1 MITAEEMD
9 FDFTRE
15 IEEAVELGF
24 SACFQCGTCTARCPS
39 GRVSQYISRR
49 LFHMAQLGLK
59 ERIFESEDLW
69 SCTTCLAC
77 TINCPWE
84 VKTTDA
90 IVKMRTLAASSGFV
104 KPEHEPLIKSLESYD
119 NPWLQPR
126 SGRTRWAKKLDLK
139 DLSKNTGDV
148 LYYVGCTAG
157 YDHRLWEMTKSV
169 AEIVKSAG
177 VDIGYLGKKE
187 VCCGGTVRGIG
198 HPDIFERLAAINTD
212 FFDKS
217 GAHTVIYSCPGCLNT
232 QKNAY
237 SKILDINQ
245 RRMHAVELVAELIK
259 EGKIPLHDVN
269 AVVTYHDPCHLGR
282 HCNVFDAPREILKS
296 IPGVELREMQFIR
309 ENSWCCGAGGGVK
322 TGFKD
327 RAVDMAVRRLEQA
340 EETGA
345 EYIVS
350 ACSFCYQNLLDGIAK
365 SGSPLKMIDLME
377 LVRRAMKNG
386 GD

>member
-1 MITAEEMD
+1 MITAQEMD
-9 FDFTRE
+9 FEFSQE
-15 IEEAVELGF
+15 VEQAVELGF
-24 SACFQCGTCTARCPS
+24 SACMQCGTCTARCPT
-39 GRVSQYISRR
+39 GRVSQYRSRE

-59 ERIFESEDLW
+59 DRIFTSDDLW

-77 TINCPWE
+77 MKNCPWE

-90 IVKMRTLAASSGFV
+90 ILKMRTLAAESGHV

-126 SGRTRWAKKLDLK
+126 SGRQRWARKLDIK
-139 DLSKNTGDV
+139 DMSKEQGDV

-157 YDHRLWEMTKSV
+157 YDHRLWGMTTDVTEILKSV
-169 AEIVKSAG
+169 G

-198 HPDIFERLAAINTD
+198 HPDIFERLANINKEN
-212 FFDKS
+212 FDKS
-217 GAHTVIYSCPGCLNT
+217 GAHTIIYSCPGCLNT

-237 SKILDINQ
+237 PRVVDIEQ
-245 RRMHAVELVAELIK
+245 RRMHAVELIAELMK
-259 EGKIPLHDVN
+259 EGKIPLKEVE

-282 HCNVFDAPREILKS
+282 HCGVFDAPRDILKA
-296 IPGVELREMQFIR
+296 IPGVEFREMQFIR

-322 TGFKD
+322 TGFAD

-345 EYIVS
+345 DIIVS
-350 ACSFCYQNLLDGIAK
+350 ACSFCYQNLLDGIK
-365 SGSPLKMIDLME
+365 KKGSHLEMMDIIELLKKAIKYD
-377 LVRRAMKNG
+377 
-386 GD
+386 

>member
-9 FDFTRE
+9 FTFAKEVED
-15 IEEAVELGF
+15 AVEEGF
-24 SACFQCGTCTARCPS
+24 SSCFQCGTCSARCPS
-39 GRVSQYISRR
+39 GRVSQYRSRK
-49 LFHMAQLGLK
+49 LFHMAQLGLR

-77 TINCPWE
+77 TKNCPWE
-84 VKTTDA
+84 VKATDA
-90 IVKMRTLAASSGFV
+90 IIKMRTLAASTGHV
-104 KPEHEPLIKSLESYD
+104 KLEHQPLIKSLLSYD

-126 SGRTRWAKKLDLK
+126 SGRTRWARTLGLK
-139 DLSKNTGDV
+139 DLTKKQGDI

-157 YDHRLWEMTKSV
+157 YDPRLWEMTKSV
-169 AEIVKSAG
+169 VEIVKAAG

-187 VCCGGTVRGIG
+187 KCCGGTVRGIG
-198 HPDIFERLAAINTD
+198 HPDIFEKLANENTQL
-212 FFDKS
+212 FDKS

-237 SKILDINQ
+237 ATILDVNQ
-245 RRMHAVELVAELIK
+245 RRMHSVEFIAELLK
-259 EGKIPLHDVN
+259 EGKIPLKEVE

-282 HCNVFDAPREILKS
+282 HCGVFDAPREILKS

-340 EETGA
+340 EETEA

-350 ACSFCYQNLLDGIAK
+350 ACSFCYQNLLDGIKK
-365 SGSPLKMIDLME
+365 SGSPLKMIDIME
-377 LVRRAMKNG
+377 LVKEAMGNG
-386 GD
+386 ND

>member
-9 FDFTRE
+9 FDFTKE
-15 IEEAVELGF
+15 VEEAVETGL
-24 SACFQCGTCTARCPS
+24 STCFQCGTCTARCPT
-39 GRVSQYISRR
+39 GRVSQYRSRR

-59 ERIFESEDLW
+59 DRIFESDDLW
-69 SCTTCLAC
+69 SCTTCLTC
-77 TINCPWE
+77 MKNCPWE

-90 IVKMRTLAASSGFV
+90 ILKMRALAASSGHIR
-104 KPEHEPLIKSLESYD
+104 PEHEPLIKSLQSYD

-126 SGRTRWAKKLDLK
+126 SGRERWARKLDIK
-139 DLSKNTGDV
+139 EMPKKQGDV

-157 YDHRLWEMTKSV
+157 YDPRLWEMTKSV
-169 AEIVKSAG
+169 AQTIKSAD

-187 VCCGGTVRGIG
+187 ACCGGTVRGIG
-198 HPDIFERLAAINTD
+198 HPDIFERLAHDNKKM
-212 FFDKS
+212 FDKS
-217 GAHTVIYSCPGCLNT
+217 GAHTIIYSCPGCLNT

-237 SKILDINQ
+237 PKVVDLEQ
-245 RRMHAVELVAELIK
+245 RQMHVVEFIAELIK
-259 EGKIPLHDVN
+259 EGKISLQKIE

-282 HCNVFDAPREILKS
+282 HCNVFDAPRDILKS
-296 IPGVELREMQFIR
+296 IPGVEFREMQFIR

-327 RAVDMAVRRLEQA
+327 HAVDMAVRRLEQA

-345 EYIVS
+345 DYIVS

-365 SGSPLKMIDLME
+365 SGSSLKMIDIME
-377 LVRRAMKNG
+377 LVRKAMKNG
-386 GD
+386 GN

>member
-9 FDFTRE
+9 FTFTKE
-15 IEEAVELGF
+15 VEDAVEQGF
-24 SACFQCGTCTARCPS
+24 SSCFQCGTCTARCPS
-39 GRVSQYISRR
+39 GRVSQYRSRQ

-59 ERIFESEDLW
+59 SKIFESEDLW
-69 SCTTCLAC
+69 SCTTCLSC
-77 TINCPWE
+77 MKNCPWE

-90 IVKMRTLAASSGFV
+90 IIKMRTLAAGSGYV
-104 KPEHEPLIKSLESYD
+104 KPEHEPLIKSLLSYD

-126 SGRTRWAKKLDLK
+126 SGRTRWARKLKLK
-139 DLSKNTGDV
+139 DLSKKQGDI

-157 YDHRLWEMTKSV
+157 YDPRLWEMTKSV
-169 AEIVKSAG
+169 VEIVESAG

-187 VCCGGTVRGIG
+187 KCCGGTVRGIG
-198 HPDIFERLAAINTD
+198 HPDVFEKLANENTEL
-212 FFDKS
+212 FDNS
-217 GAHTVIYSCPGCLNT
+217 GAHTIIYSCPGCYNT

-237 SKILDINQ
+237 ATLLDVQQ
-245 RRMHAVELVAELIK
+245 RQMHSVEFVAELLA
-259 EGKIPLHDVN
+259 EGKIPLKEVE

-282 HCNVFDAPREILKS
+282 HCEVFDAPRQILKS
-296 IPGVELREMQFIR
+296 VPGVEFREMQFIR

-345 EYIVS
+345 EYIVT
-350 ACSFCYQNLLDGIAK
+350 ACSFCYQNLLDGIKK
-365 SGSPLKMIDLME
+365 SESALKMIDIME
-377 LVRRAMKNG
+377 LVRKAMKNG
-386 GD
+386 RD

>member
-1 MITAEEMD
+1 MITTQEMD
-9 FDFTRE
+9 FTFAKEVED
-15 IEEAVELGF
+15 AVEQGF
-24 SACFQCGTCTARCPS
+24 SACFQCGTCSARCPS
-39 GRVSQYISRR
+39 GRVSQYRSRQ

-59 ERIFESEDLW
+59 KRIFESEDLW

-77 TINCPWE
+77 MKNCPWE

-90 IVKMRTLAASSGFV
+90 IIKMRTLAASSGHV
-104 KPEHEPLIKSLESYD
+104 KPEHEPLIKSLLSYD

-126 SGRTRWAKKLDLK
+126 SGRTRWARKLKLK
-139 DLSKNTGDV
+139 DMSKKQGDV

-157 YDHRLWEMTKSV
+157 YDPRLWEMTKSV
-169 AEIVKSAG
+169 AEIVASAG

-187 VCCGGTVRGIG
+187 QCCGGTVRGIG
-198 HPDIFERLAAINTD
+198 HPDVFEKLANENKKL
-212 FFDKS
+212 FDKS
-217 GAHTVIYSCPGCLNT
+217 GAHTIIYSCPGCYNT

-237 SKILDINQ
+237 ATILDVPQ
-245 RRMHAVELVAELIK
+245 RQMHSVEFVAELLK
-259 EGKIPLHDVN
+259 EGKIPLKEIE

-282 HCNVFDAPREILKS
+282 HCNVFDAPREVLKS

-327 RAVDMAVRRLEQA
+327 QAVDMAVRRLEQA

-350 ACSFCYQNLLDGIAK
+350 ACSFCYQNLLDGIKK
-365 SGSPLKMIDLME
+365 SESSLKMIDVME
-377 LVRRAMKNG
+377 LVRKAMENG
-386 GD
+386 KD

>member
-1 MITAEEMD
+1 MITTQEMD
-9 FDFTRE
+9 FTFAKEVED
-15 IEEAVELGF
+15 AVEQGF
-24 SACFQCGTCTARCPS
+24 SACFQCGTCSARCPS
-39 GRVSQYISRR
+39 GRVSQYRSRQ

-59 ERIFESEDLW
+59 KRIFESEDLW

-77 TINCPWE
+77 MKNCPWE

-90 IVKMRTLAASSGFV
+90 IIKMRTLAASSGHV
-104 KPEHEPLIKSLESYD
+104 KPEHEPLIKSLLSYD

-126 SGRTRWAKKLDLK
+126 SGRTRWARKLKLK
-139 DLSKNTGDV
+139 DMSKKQGDV

-157 YDHRLWEMTKSV
+157 YDTRLWEMTKSV
-169 AEIVKSAG
+169 AEIVASAG

-187 VCCGGTVRGIG
+187 QCCGGTVRGIG
-198 HPDIFERLAAINTD
+198 HPDVFEKLANENKKL
-212 FFDKS
+212 FDKS
-217 GAHTVIYSCPGCLNT
+217 GAHTIIYSCPGCYNT

-237 SKILDINQ
+237 ATILDVPQ
-245 RRMHAVELVAELIK
+245 RQMHSVEFVAELLK
-259 EGKIPLHDVN
+259 EGKIPLKEIE

-282 HCNVFDAPREILKS
+282 HCNVFDAPREVLKS

-327 RAVDMAVRRLEQA
+327 QAVDMAVRRLEQA

-350 ACSFCYQNLLDGIAK
+350 ACSFCYQNLLDGIKK
-365 SGSPLKMIDLME
+365 SESSLKMIDVME
-377 LVRRAMKNG
+377 LVRKAMENG
-386 GD
+386 KD